1 MSHRTLIRNS
11 SIISVDPA
19 IGNLDRGDVLIE
31 GSQIRAVGR
40 NLEAADAQIIDGTG
54 TIVMPGMIDTHRH
67 MWQTTLR
74 NIAADW
80 TLDQYFAGVRG
91 QLGEHFRAQDI
102 YVANLA
108 GAYEAL
114 NGGVTTVLDWS
125 HNMNS
130 PAHTDAAVEALKA
143 SHGRFVMCYGNS
155 NEEWLP
161 VSGLPTSQDV
171 RRVKLQHFS
180 SSDDLVQLGMALR
193 GPQYATKEVT
203 RDDWALAR
211 ELGARISVHVGDGAW
226 GKGRPVEWLMQNGL
240 LGDDVICSHCN
251 SLADDEFEMMA
262 DSGCS
267 ASMTPEIELQM
278 GHGWPV
284 TGRLLKVGMKPSI
297 GIDIATCNSGHLFQT
312 MRTVLLV
319 ERAWAHDRADGA
331 HTTVERLPVDTH
343 DAIEFATI
351 NGAKALGLDHRIG
364 SITPGKDADIVMIRA
379 DNLEM
384 TPLNNPVG
392 AVVLAGHPGL
402 VDSVWVAG
410 RAVKRH
416 GKLIEVDEQ
425 RLLRELSSSRDY
437 VLSKAGV
444 APGERFIPAPYRAR
458 GN

>member
-1 MSHRTLIRNS
+1 MAHRTLIRNS

-19 IGNLDRGDVLIE
+19 IGNLDKGDVLIE
-31 GSQIRAVGR
+31 GKHIRAVGR
-40 NLEAADAQIIDGTG
+40 SLDACDAQVVDGTG
-54 TIVMPGMIDTHRH
+54 TILMPGMIDTHRH
-67 MWQTTLR
+67 IWQTTLR

-91 QLGEHFRAQDI
+91 QLGEHFRAEDI
-102 YVANLA
+102 YIANLA

-125 HNMNS
+125 HNMNT

-161 VSGLPTSQDV
+161 VSSLPTSQDV

-211 ELGARISVHVGDGAW
+211 DLDALISVHVGDGAW

-240 LGDDVICSHCN
+240 LGNDVICSHCN
-251 SLADDEFEMMA
+251 SLSDDEFEMMA
-262 DSGCS
+262 GSGCS

-284 TGRLLKVGMKPSI
+284 TGRLLKVGMKPTL

-319 ERAWAHDRADGA
+319 ERAWAHDRADRTG
-331 HTTVERLPVDTH
+331 TTVERLPVDTQ

-351 NGAKALGLDHRIG
+351 NGAKALRLDHRIG
-364 SITPGKDADIVMIRA
+364 SITPGKEADIVMIRA

-384 TPLNNPVG
+384 VPLNDPVG

-416 GKLIEVDEQ
+416 GKLVDVDVP
-425 RLLRELSSSRDY
+425 RVLGELSLSRDH

-444 APGERFIPAPYRAR
+444 APGERFVPAPYEAR
-458 GN
+458 

>member
-1 MSHRTLIRNS
+1 MAKRTLIRNAS
-11 SIISVDPA
+11 VISVDPA
-19 IGNLDRGDVLIE
+19 IGNVDHCDVLIE
-31 GSQIRAVGR
+31 GSKIRAVGPG
-40 NLEAADAQIIDGTG
+40 LDADDADIVDGTG
-54 TIVMPGMIDTHRH
+54 TIVMPGMVDTHRH
-67 MWQTTLR
+67 IWQTTLR

-91 QLGEHFRAQDI
+91 QLGDHFRAEDI
-102 YVANLA
+102 YIANLA

-125 HNMNS
+125 HNMNT
-130 PAHTDAAVEALKA
+130 PEHTDAAVEALKA

-161 VSGLPTSQDV
+161 VSNLPTSQDV

-193 GPQYATKEVT
+193 GPQYATESVT

-211 ELGARISVHVGDGAW
+211 DLGALISVHVGDGAW
-226 GKGRPVEWLMQNGL
+226 GKGRPVAWLADNGL
-240 LGDDVICSHCN
+240 LGEDVICSHCN
-251 SLADDEFEMMA
+251 SLADDEFQLMA

-284 TGRLLKVGMKPSI
+284 TGRLLKAGMRPTL
-297 GIDIATCNSGHLFQT
+297 GIDIATCNSGHLFQV

-319 ERAWAHDRADGA
+319 ERAWAHDRADRGGYA
-331 HTTVERLPVDTH
+331 VERLPIDTQ

-351 NGAKALGLDHRIG
+351 NGAKALRLDSRIG
-364 SITPGKDADIVMIRA
+364 SLTPGKDADIVMIRA

-384 TPLNNPVG
+384 APLNNPVG

-402 VDSVWVAG
+402 VDTVWVAG
-410 RAVKRH
+410 RAVKR
-416 GKLIEVDEQ
+416 GGNLVGVDERQ
-425 RLLRELSSSRDY
+425 VLGELTRSRDY

-444 APGERFIPAPYRAR
+444 KPGERFIPAPYQPR
-458 GN
+458 

>member
-1 MSHRTLIRNS
+1 MTSRTLIRNAS
-11 SIISVDPA
+11 VISVDPA
-19 IGNLDRGDVLIE
+19 IGNVDQCDVLIE
-31 GSQIRAVGR
+31 DTLIGAVGR
-40 NLEAADAQIIDGTG
+40 GLEAGDAQIVDGTG

-67 MWQTTLR
+67 IWQTTLR

-91 QLGEHFRAQDI
+91 QLGEHFRAEDI
-102 YVANLA
+102 HIANLA

-125 HNMNS
+125 HNMNT

-161 VSGLPTSQDV
+161 VSDLPTSRDV

-180 SSDDLVQLGMALR
+180 SSDGLVQLGMALR
-193 GPQYATKEVT
+193 GPQYATREVT

-211 ELGARISVHVGDGAW
+211 ELGALISVHVGDGAW

-240 LGDDVICSHCN
+240 LGEDVICSHCN
-251 SLADDEFEMMA
+251 SLADDEFDMMA
-262 DSGCS
+262 DSGCA

-284 TGRLLKVGMKPSI
+284 TGRLLQVGMKPTL

-319 ERAWAHDRADGA
+319 ERAWAHDRAERAGEA
-331 HTTVERLPVDTH
+331 VERLPIGTQ

-351 NGAKALGLDHRIG
+351 NGAKALRLDHKIG
-364 SITPGKDADIVMIRA
+364 SLTPGKDADIVMIRA

-384 TPLNNPVG
+384 APLNNPVG

-410 RAVKRH
+410 RAVKRN
-416 GKLIEVDEQ
+416 GKLLGVDEH
-425 RLLRELSSSRDY
+425 RVLAELTRSRDY

-444 APGERFIPAPYRAR
+444 AAGERFVPAPYQAR
-458 GN
+458 

>member
-1 MSHRTLIRNS
+1 MVQRTLIRNAS
-11 SIISVDPA
+11 VISVDPA
-19 IGNLDRGDVLIE
+19 IGNVDNCDVLIE
-31 GSQIRAVGR
+31 DTKIRAVGR
-40 NLEAADAQIIDGTG
+40 GLDAGGAETVDGTG
-54 TIVMPGMIDTHRH
+54 TIVMPGMVDTHRH
-67 MWQTTLR
+67 IWQTTLR

-91 QLGEHFRAQDI
+91 QLGEHFRAEDI
-102 YVANLA
+102 YISNLA

-125 HNMNS
+125 HNMNT
-130 PAHTDAAVEALKA
+130 PEHTDAAVEALKA
-143 SHGRFVMCYGNS
+143 SRGRFVMCYGNS

-161 VSGLPTSQDV
+161 VSNLPTSEDV

-193 GPQYATKEVT
+193 GPQYATEAVT

-211 ELGARISVHVGDGAW
+211 DLDALISVHVGDGAW
-226 GKGRPVEWLMQNGL
+226 GKGRPVAWLAENGL
-240 LGDDVICSHCN
+240 LGEDVICSHCN
-251 SLADDEFEMMA
+251 SLADDEFQLMA

-284 TGRLLKVGMKPSI
+284 TGRLLKVGMRPTL
-297 GIDIATCNSGHLFQT
+297 GIDIATCNSGHLFQV

-319 ERAWAHDRADGA
+319 ERAWAHDRADHGGYS
-331 HTTVERLPVDTH
+331 VERLPVNTQ

-351 NGAKALGLDHRIG
+351 NGAKALRLDSRIG
-364 SITPGKDADIVMIRA
+364 SLTPGKDADIVMIRA

-384 TPLNNPVG
+384 APLNNPVG

-402 VDSVWVAG
+402 VDTVWVAG
-410 RAVKRH
+410 RVVKRG
-416 GKLIEVDEQ
+416 GKLTGIDERQ
-425 RLLRELSSSRDY
+425 VLGDLTRSRDY

-444 APGERFIPAPYRAR
+444 KPGERFIPAPYKPR
-458 GN
+458 